1 MQKQLLILKVC
12 TWRELLRGFRGQAL
26 YNKYF
31 HGWQRNGMWA
41 EIKSSLLGQFNVQ
54 IGKIYP
60 QSSNYRAP
68 LGDENNGASIAL
80 MRRELFNLRCL
91 NLQPA
96 AFYFLVSASPK
107 SNRDA
112 RLVTRKFSLVA
123 TVHLLVAS
131 AAARKSKVKSQKFY
145 ISRLMTV

>member
-12 TWRELLRGFRGQAL
+12 TWRELLRDFRGQAL

-41 EIKSSLLGQFNVQ
+41 EIKSNLLGRLNVQ

-60 QSSNYRAP
+60 ESSNYRAP
-68 LGDENNGASIAL
+68 LGDENKGNSIAL
-80 MRRELFNLRCL
+80 MKRELFNLRCL
-91 NLQPA
+91 DLEPA

-107 SNRDA
+107 NNRDA
-112 RLVTRKFSLVA
+112 RLVTRKFSLVVK
-123 TVHLLVAS
+123 VHLLVAS
-131 AAARKSKVKSQKFY
+131 AAERKSKVLY
-145 ISRLMTV
+145 IKAYDCVKGLL